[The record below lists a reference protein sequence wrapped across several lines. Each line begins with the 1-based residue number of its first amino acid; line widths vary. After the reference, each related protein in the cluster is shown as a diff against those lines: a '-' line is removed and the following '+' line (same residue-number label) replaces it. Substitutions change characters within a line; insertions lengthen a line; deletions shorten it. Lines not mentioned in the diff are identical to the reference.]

1 MPIDTPIWSGL
12 TAAELESQYNPRVA
26 TPNVAEIQALNVPAT
41 ENVRRN
47 YRSHLD
53 MAYGPGPLHRLD
65 IFPAGQ
71 GSLAPVHIFIH
82 GGYWRAQDKQAFSFV
97 ATHLVPAG
105 VTTVVINYELCP
117 ESTLD
122 GVVESVRR
130 AFEWVVLNIADYGGD
145 PASISISG
153 SSAGAHL
160 GAAILAT
167 DWRARGFPQLRL
179 TGATL
184 ITGIYNPEPARLISV
199 NEMLRLDAATVA
211 RHNLEQLP
219 VLHACPVHLMVG
231 GAEPWQWVDQ
241 TYRYSQHLRR
251 SGQDHALTVL
261 PARNH
266 FTIVPEFLDADSELV
281 NGVLIMAHGNTFVP
295 GAKHRHSLPHQTP
308 ANQS

>member
-1 MPIDTPIWSGL
+1 MPLIPPIWSGL

-26 TPNVAEIQALNVPAT
+26 TPNSAEIQALNVPAN
-41 ENVRRN
+41 ESVRRE

-53 MAYGPGPLHRLD
+53 VAYGPGPLHRLD
-65 IFPAGQ
+65 IFPSGLATP
-71 GSLAPVHIFIH
+71 APVHVFIH

-117 ESTLD
+117 ESNLD
-122 GVVESVRR
+122 GVVESVLR
-130 AFEWVVLNIADYGGD
+130 ALEWVALNIAGYGGD
-145 PASISISG
+145 PTKISISG

-160 GAAILAT
+160 CAAILAT
-167 DWRARGFPQLRL
+167 DWPARGSPQVHL

-199 NEMLRLDAATVA
+199 NEMLRLDADTVA
-211 RHNLEQLP
+211 RHNLEQRP
-219 VLHACPVHLMVG
+219 VLVACPVHLMVG

-251 SGQDHALTVL
+251 SGHDHALTVL
-261 PARNH
+261 PGRNH
-266 FTIVPEFLDADSELV
+266 FSIVREYLDAGS
-281 NGVLIMAHGNTFVP
+281 GLIKKILAMAH
-295 GAKHRHSLPHQTP
+295 A
-308 ANQS
+308 

>member
-1 MPIDTPIWSGL
+1 MPIHPPIWSGL

-26 TPNVAEIQALNVPAT
+26 TPNSADIQALNVPAN
-41 ENVRRN
+41 EKVRRE
-47 YRSHLD
+47 YRSQLD
-53 MAYGPGPLHRLD
+53 VAYGPGPLHRLD
-65 IFPAGQ
+65 IFPS
-71 GSLAPVHIFIH
+71 SLGIAAPVHIFIH

-117 ESTLD
+117 ASTLD
-122 GVVESVRR
+122 GVVESVLR
-130 AFEWVVLNIADYGGD
+130 AVEWVTLNIAGHGGD
-145 PASISISG
+145 PTKISISG

-167 DWRARGFPQLRL
+167 DWPARGLPQLHL

-199 NEMLRLDAATVA
+199 NEMLRLDADTVA
-211 RHNLEQLP
+211 RHNLEQRP
-219 VLHACPVHLMVG
+219 VLVACPVHLMVG

-251 SGQDHALTVL
+251 SGHDHALTVL
-261 PARNH
+261 PGRNH
-266 FTIVPEFLDADSELV
+266 FSIVREYLDADS
-281 NGVLIMAHGNTFVP
+281 GLIKKILGMAQ
-295 GAKHRHSLPHQTP
+295 GAES
-308 ANQS
+308 